1 MENSSIESNIVFID
15 PIPNFWLLGPWV
27 GPRDGTL
34 WADIRKNPISMNIG
48 PIEPKRPPMNSSFQA
63 GNESGVRFGLTLIEK
78 VAAVS
83 VVSVLPA
90 PLYFILNKKGF
101 IKLTIFLIYI
111 PEFDAYKGTGSA
123 RGDGGFGGDR
133 DHRHDRGRQNDRG
146 GNILCI

>member
-1 MENSSIESNIVFID
+1 
-15 PIPNFWLLGPWV
+15 
-27 GPRDGTL
+27 
-34 WADIRKNPISMNIG
+34 MNIG

-63 GNESGVRFGLTLIEK
+63 GNESGVRFDLTLIQK

-111 PEFDAYKGTGSA
+111 PEFEAYKGNGSA
-123 RGDGGFGGDR
+123 RGDGGFWNGGDR
-133 DHRHDRGRQNDRG
+133 DHRNDRGRQNDRG